1 MANPPPSSCPGPAGE
16 SANASKYSVGTLTY
30 TKMGLV
36 ALFGWLLWGDFCFQM
51 MEAVTPAII
60 PLKLQHLEAPNWAI
74 ALIITTLPGML
85 NMTVCPWVSFKS
97 DRHRGPRGRRIPYI
111 MSTLP
116 FLCLFLVLLGLSGRI
131 GHALHAFIPASWNIT
146 PNAAGVICVGFFM
159 VGFQFFNMFVSSVFW
174 YLFNDVVPHAFLGRF
189 LGLFRIVAGLKGV
202 IFNIYIYKYAESHM
216 AEIFI
221 GAAVIYAIGMGMM
234 CLKVKEGEYPPPPPM
249 VDGESG
255 FVSQVKTYFVECYSN
270 RYYWNLFLCT
280 ACWAIAGTLGS
291 FNVFLQRSIG
301 LDLAQIGMISGVV
314 SGVNMLLTYPAG
326 ALGDRFHPL
335 RVLLWT
341 KAINIFVLPFSL
353 VWLFFDFSPEVAFKI
368 SLSLSAINLPFAVLT
383 EAMLIPMYMRVLPHD
398 RYGQFCSANA
408 LLRSLATIIGGLA
421 AGLFLD
427 WMKYLYK
434 GSDYAYRFIPLWSLV
449 WSCVALFF
457 LWRLYNDWKK
467 MPREQD

>member
-1 MANPPPSSCPGPAGE
+1 MHPSTPQSSQPSDPANR
-16 SANASKYSVGTLTY
+16 YSVGTLTY

-36 ALFGWLLWGDFCFQM
+36 ALFGWLLWGDFCYQM

-60 PLKLQHLEAPNWAI
+60 PLKLQHLDAPNWAI

-111 MSTLP
+111 MATLP
-116 FLCLFLVLLGLSGRI
+116 FLCVFLALLGLSGRI
-131 GHALHAFIPASWNIT
+131 GHSLHHLLPESWNIS

-189 LGLFRIVAGLKGV
+189 LGLFRIVAGIKGV
-202 IFNIYIYKYAESHM
+202 LFNIYIYPHAETHM
-216 AEIFI
+216 EEIFI
-221 GAAVIYAIGMGMM
+221 GAAVIYGIGMGMM
-234 CLKVKEGEYPPPPPM
+234 CWKVKEGEYPPPPPM
-249 VDGESG
+249 VDGQTG
-255 FVSQVKTYFVECYSN
+255 FMAQLKTYFVECYSQ

-280 ACWAIAGTLGS
+280 ACWAVAGTLGA
-291 FNVFLQRSIG
+291 FNVFLQKSIG

-326 ALGDRFHPL
+326 ALGDKFHPL
-335 RVLLWT
+335 RVLLWV
-341 KAINIFVLPFSL
+341 KIANVFILPLSL
-353 VWLFFDFSPEVAFKI
+353 VWLFFDFTPETAFKI
-368 SLSLSAINLPFAVLT
+368 SLSLSAANLPFAVLT
-383 EAMLIPMYMRVLPHD
+383 EAMMIPMYMRVLPRE

-408 LLRSLATIIGGLA
+408 LLRSFATIIGGFA

-427 WMKYLYK
+427 FMKHLYN
-434 GSDYAYRFIPLWSLV
+434 GSDYAYRFIPV
-449 WSCVALFF
+449 WTIFWTAIALFF
-457 LWRLYNDWKK
+457 LWRLYEDWKK
-467 MPREQD
+467 LPVKD